1 MSDEDEDEDDGN
13 EDDRDWWAV
22 GVACAPSQLRTNEW
36 ANQFLLP
43 RGTRS
48 APRPRRQRRRRCLNL
63 IPTRTRRLPPTQLLS
78 LLPRL
83 HQASSSTALSVFLLR
98 KQNWRTGC
106 CGENG
111 RKSEDGQRER
121 ESGVAEAGS
130 SRGAGAGGEF
140 AFDPAFDGMLAR
152 SITWPSNCLALPSL
166 LLSSLTSR
174 SSVAF
179 SALCSRSCF
188 FLLIRFVF

>member
-1 MSDEDEDEDDGN
+1 MSDED

-48 APRPRRQRRRRCLNL
+48 APRPRPRRQRQRRCLNL

-121 ESGVAEAGS
+121 ESRVAGA
-130 SRGAGAGGEF
+130 GAGAGGEF
-140 AFDPAFDGMLAR
+140 AFDPAFDGMLGR

-166 LLSSLTSR
+166 LLSSLTLALPLPFPLSALAL
-174 SSVAF
+174 AF
-179 SALCSRSCF
+179 SC
-188 FLLIRFVF
+188 

>member
-1 MSDEDEDEDDGN
+1 MSDED

-22 GVACAPSQLRTNEW
+22 GVACAPPQLRTNEW

-48 APRPRRQRRRRCLNL
+48 APRPQHRRRHCLNL
-63 IPTRTRRLPPTQLLS
+63 IPTRTSYAPASAS
-78 LLPRL
+78 LMP
-83 HQASSSTALSVFLLR
+83 STALSVFLLQ

-111 RKSEDGQRER
+111 RKSEDGQR
-121 ESGVAEAGS
+121 AEWQVQAETEAE
-130 SRGAGAGGEF
+130 AGAGGEF

-166 LLSSLTSR
+166 LSPPPSR
-174 SSVAF
+174 SSVALSARLSLAF
-179 SALCSRSCF
+179 SC
-188 FLLIRFVF
+188 

>member
-1 MSDEDEDEDDGN
+1 MSYEDEDDEN

-48 APRPRRQRRRRCLNL
+48 APRPRHRRWRRCLNL
-63 IPTRTRRLPPTQLLS
+63 IPTRTRLPLLLS
-78 LLPRL
+78 LLPQL

-121 ESGVAEAGS
+121 
-130 SRGAGAGGEF
+130 GEWQEQ
-140 AFDPAFDGMLAR
+140 R
-152 SITWPSNCLALPSL
+152 SE
-166 LLSSLTSR
+166 SR
-174 SSVAF
+174 SRRRV
-179 SALCSRSCF
+179 
-188 FLLIRFVF
+188 RFRPGF